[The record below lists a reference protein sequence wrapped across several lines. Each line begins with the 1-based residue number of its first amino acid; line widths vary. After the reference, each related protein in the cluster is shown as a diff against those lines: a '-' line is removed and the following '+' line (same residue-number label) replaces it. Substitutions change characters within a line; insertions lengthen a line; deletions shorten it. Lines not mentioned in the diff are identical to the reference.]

1 MQKFL
6 SLSNS
11 NNSQV
16 VWIIPLH
23 GIWVILQNWISREYH
38 YLEISIS
45 IAKTKTKIHYILRN
59 EQAFI
64 TEISKRKF
72 HVSTCHATSILV
84 TDHFKTLVK
93 YLLSEVLW
101 IIVYISGQQ
110 AQLNFSYPS
119 HFVNK
124 VLLEHI
130 SHAHSFTC
138 HLMATLTLWK
148 QIWALSLQN
157 LKCLLSGSLQ
167 HS

>member
-1 MQKFL
+1 M
-6 SLSNS
+6 
-11 NNSQV
+11 

-38 YLEISIS
+38 YLEVSIS
-45 IAKTKTKIHYILRN
+45 TAKTKRKIHYILWN

-72 HVSTCHATSILV
+72 HVLTCHATSILV
-84 TDHFKTLVK
+84 TNHFKTLVK
-93 YLLSEVLW
+93 YLSEVLW
-101 IIVYISGQQ
+101 IIVYINGQQ
-110 AQLNFSYPS
+110 VQLNFSYPPPP
-119 HFVNK
+119 FVNK

-138 HLMATLTLWK
+138 YLMATFTLWK
-148 QIWALSLQN
+148 QSWALSLQN